1 MIDSTIYAAEAQ
13 QQRAAGTHSLP
24 RALAPLHNAPDTLLG
39 AGADALE
46 DVARLETVDDL
57 GGGDATRLRSSPS
70 RLDDDG
76 RQLRARSVTLRSAK
90 E

>member
-46 DVARLETVDDL
+46 DVARLEKVDDL
-57 GGGDATRLRSSPS
+57 GGGDATRLR
-70 RLDDDG
+70 
-76 RQLRARSVTLRSAK
+76 RSFFLGLTVTDVSCVRGVTLQSAN